1 MAGSGFKKFLRLVVC
16 KTSFYLLIVET
27 CRKRIIPGKRL
38 NADQHKFK
46 SDIGFLAIS
55 RSGIDP
61 VKGEATAALSNRS
74 YAQEDTDG

>member
-1 MAGSGFKKFLRLVVC
+1 MF
-16 KTSFYLLIVET
+16 LIVET

-61 VKGEATAALSNRS
+61 VKVEAMAASF
-74 YAQEDTDG
+74 E